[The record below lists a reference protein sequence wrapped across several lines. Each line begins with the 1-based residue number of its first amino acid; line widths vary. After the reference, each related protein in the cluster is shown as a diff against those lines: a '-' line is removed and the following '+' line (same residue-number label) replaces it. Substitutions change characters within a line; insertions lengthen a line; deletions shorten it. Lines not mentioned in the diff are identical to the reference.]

1 MYKFKQKKINFKGK
15 LTVVYRVL
23 NLDPNIFR
31 GLKIIVVKSITP
43 SGYFCGW
50 NAYEETT
57 QTDLTPNSWRPAHS
71 NKTRA
76 GIMSIIRE
84 KLENTSEAVWENAEK
99 ELGYKLSREG
109 A

>member
-1 MYKFKQKKINFKGK
+1 MYEFKRKKINFKGK
-15 LTVVYRVL
+15 PTIVYKVK
-23 NLDPNIFR
+23 NLDPDIFR
-31 GLKIIVVKSITP
+31 GLRIIVVKRTSP
-43 SGYFCGW
+43 SGYFFGW

-57 QTDLTPNSWRPAHS
+57 QTDLTPDSWRPAHS

-84 KLENTSEAVWENAEK
+84 KLQNTSEAVWKNAQNQ
-99 ELGYKLSREG
+99 LDYKLSREG